1 MKIEFKINSLW
12 IIIQLGFII
21 CKLCGI
27 MKCSWFLVFLPTWIA
42 ISIFLLVAIGITLI
56 VIMSYFIK

>member
-1 MKIEFKINSLW
+1 MKINLTIHWVW

-42 ISIFLLVAIGITLI
+42 IGIFLLIAIGITLI